1 MIIIN
6 NKVKVYR
13 AANNVSQ
20 KELADAIGVTQQTI
34 WRIEKLGTTNLITAK
49 KIADY
54 FKVGIDDIFL
64 TQNTIKNSEKYI

>member
-1 MIIIN
+1 MRNI
-6 NKVKVYR
+6 
-13 AANNVSQ
+13 SQ

-54 FKVGIDDIFL
+54 FKVSIDDIFL
-64 TQNTIKNSEKYI
+64 TKNDIKNGIEYR